1 MAEKKGGDLKAFY
14 WVLGAS
20 AVIAAGALLWS
31 SRAGRSGSMATGP
44 ITDIVMGEL
53 EGFEAL
59 VEMATGVERGDPDA
73 PITILEFGDFQCP
86 ACQQFASMVK
96 PQIDLAYVDEGI
108 ARFVFHDFPLSG
120 HAHAFLAARAA
131 RCALDQ
137 GEQYFW
143 PFHDQLFRNQSTW
156 SLSQSP
162 PANAFE
168 SYAGALGLD
177 ENNFADCLNSDRH
190 ADVISANMRLGMEL
204 GVSATPSIFVSE
216 GTGRPVRVSRWN
228 EFEAYQSVI
237 ERMMEDAGD
246 GN

>member
-1 MAEKKGGDLKAFY
+1 
-14 WVLGAS
+14 
-20 AVIAAGALLWS
+20 
-31 SRAGRSGSMATGP
+31 MATVP
-44 ITDIVMGEL
+44 ITSIVMGEL
-53 EGFEAL
+53 EDVEAL

-137 GEQYFW
+137 GGQYFW
-143 PFHDQLFRNQSTW
+143 PYHDQLFRNQSTW

-162 PANAFE
+162 PTNAFE
-168 SYAGALGLD
+168 SYAGTLGLD
-177 ENNFADCLNSDRH
+177 ANNFADCLDSDRH

-204 GVSATPSIFVSE
+204 GVTGTPSVFVSE
-216 GTGRPVRVSRWN
+216 GAGRSIRVSRWN